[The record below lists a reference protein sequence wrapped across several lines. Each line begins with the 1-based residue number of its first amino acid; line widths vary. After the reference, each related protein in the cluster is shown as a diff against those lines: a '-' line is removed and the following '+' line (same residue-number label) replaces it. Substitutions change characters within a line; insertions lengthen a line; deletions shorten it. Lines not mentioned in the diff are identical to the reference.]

1 MWTERRDSWGAV
13 NFITGAGGFLQAVIY
28 GYGGF
33 RLQDSELTFN
43 PTLPPNVTKMSIRL
57 NYLGSCMNFVISER
71 KITITVV
78 FAGPIAPPLEV
89 STGGGVQNLEC
100 FKPVT
105 LSRDRG
111 AVRMSQCNRAI
122 SSKSCD
128 HSPFRVCLQLLFS
141 VGLYILFTLLC
152 EK

>member
-33 RLQDSELTFN
+33 RLQDSELAFN
-43 PTLPPNVTKMSIRL
+43 PTLPPEVTKMSIRL
-57 NYLGSCMNFVISER
+57 NFLGSCMDFVISER
-71 KITITVV
+71 NLTITVV

-89 STGGGVQNLEC
+89 STGEGVQNLER

-105 LSRDRG
+105 FSRGRG
-111 AVRMSQCNRAI
+111 AVRMSYC
-122 SSKSCD
+122 K
-128 HSPFRVCLQLLFS
+128 
-141 VGLYILFTLLC
+141 
-152 EK
+152 